1 MPTIAELLGWQPD
14 SLAKLADSLFAS
26 RRRLKG
32 LQEEINTG
40 KPPESWDAPATPSAV
55 SDYDDLHQRLNDIA
69 AQVSDLAVTV
79 EETSAEVRAARS
91 DLEDALTEA
100 DREKCS
106 VNRQTGDIT
115 APPLP
120 VTDFP
125 TGDPRQVTENA
136 RVRQQTRE
144 RDQRVDQIAADID
157 RALKR
162 ADAADVGLA
171 KAMISSIE
179 YEVRGGDGTIAE
191 AIAAQ
196 LPPSLEGLTP
206 QEVAEKLGGDIGLAT
221 MKAYLEGEMPLHR
234 WFKAEYGVAADYKVM
249 MDGTVKM
256 SLQVEGGI
264 GVALAGSGGGASL
277 MAGRTGEV
285 ELSFKSEEEAER
297 FLSGFEDAATDIDL
311 STFRTGGG
319 LAGNV
324 AQNIAEY
331 IRDQEVTGLKTGI
344 YAKGEIEFDTNFV
357 KGDANGRID
366 AYRDFDQD
374 EYGFKVHGTLSGE
387 HKASGVGGSA
397 SFTGEL
403 KTDLEGTPKSL
414 SLAGEVSGKV
424 AAEKLGIDIP
434 GRRGETGAD
443 VELKVDQGNVMWDEI
458 HEAVKRG
465 DMDRATDL
473 AMDHGQVVVKQ
484 TAIGGSDFDAKRP
497 EGGIEWGTESK
508 TTQNVWVRDA
518 NSNEV
523 VSIDPKTGAAKSVA
537 GGN

>member
-1 MPTIAELLGWQPD
+1 MPTIAELLDWQPD
-14 SLAKLADSLFAS
+14 SLANLADSLFAS

-32 LQEEINTG
+32 LQDEINTG

-79 EETSAEVRAARS
+79 EETSAEIRAARS
-91 DLEDALTEA
+91 ALEDALTEA
-100 DREKCS
+100 SGEGFS

-115 APPLP
+115 APPPP

-136 RVRQQTRE
+136 RVQRETRE
-144 RDQRVDQIAADID
+144 QDKRIDQIAADID

-171 KAMISSIE
+171 RAMISSIE
-179 YEVRGGDGTIAE
+179 YNVRGGDGTIAQ
-191 AIAAQ
+191 AIAIQ

-206 QEVAEKLGGDIGLAT
+206 QEIAEKLGGDIGLAT
-221 MKAYLEGEMPLHR
+221 VKAYLEGEMPLHR

-264 GVALAGSGGGASL
+264 GAALAGSGAGASL
-277 MAGRTGEV
+277 MGGRTGEV
-285 ELSFKSEEEAER
+285 EISFKTEEEAQR
-297 FLSGFEDAATDIDL
+297 FLNGFEDAATDIDL
-311 STFRTGGG
+311 SNFRTGGG
-319 LAGNV
+319 LAGSLVQNV
-324 AQNIAEY
+324 AEY
-331 IRDQEVTGLKTGI
+331 IRTQEVTGLKTGI
-344 YAKGEIEFDTNFV
+344 YAKGEFEFDTNFV
-357 KGDANGRID
+357 KGDASGRID

-374 EYGFKVHGTLSGE
+374 EYGFKVQGSLSGE
-387 HKASGVGGSA
+387 DRQSGVGGSA
-397 SFTGEL
+397 SFSGEL
-403 KTDLEGTPKSL
+403 KTDLDGTPKSL
-414 SLAGEVSGKV
+414 SLTGEVSGKV
-424 AAEKLGIDIP
+424 TAEKLGIDIP
-434 GRRGETGAD
+434 GGRGGAAAD
-443 VELKVDQGNVMWDEI
+443 VELKVDQNNVMWNEI
-458 HEAVKRG
+458 QEAVNRG

-484 TAIGGSDFDAKRP
+484 TAIGGTEFDAKRP

-508 TTQNVWVRDA
+508 TTNQVWVRDA
-518 NSNEV
+518 NSDEIV
-523 VSIDPKTGAAKSVA
+523 QIDPKTGAATSLS
-537 GGN
+537 GGR